1 MGEREVTERRH
12 LQEEALLDRRR
23 RDLESAIDATVP
35 KTMMGPDAP
44 TREACDREYTQD
56 VVSLAE
62 AVLLNILAPEHR
74 GLSSGKT
81 HRKGDTAWSKG
92 KFARQVKI
100 EHRAHGWDKERRDGC
115 GNKSKAGTNKTCG
128 DIVARD
134 SRRLLGLAF
143 KRTGSPETQET
154 LETCTVRTRL
164 TANPAVHVTVSSSS
178 RAPSE
183 IPNANTSSSSDQFQ
197 Q

>member
-1 MGEREVTERRH
+1 MTSELLPEPSSSSSPTTPNLQTARAPRGESAECCPQTQMRRREWEREVTERRH
-12 LQEEALLDRRR
+12 LDRKKPLLDRRR

-44 TREACDREYTQD
+44 TRAACDREYTQE
-56 VVSLAE
+56 VVPLEE

-100 EHRAHGWDKERRDGC
+100 EPRADGWDKERRDGC
-115 GNKSKAGTNKTCG
+115 GNKSKAGINKTCG
-128 DIVARD
+128 DDCLLRFKAYLGTCFQTLRVAGDAR
-134 SRRLLGLAF
+134 
-143 KRTGSPETQET
+143 
-154 LETCTVRTRL
+154 
-164 TANPAVHVTVSSSS
+164 
-178 RAPSE
+178 
-183 IPNANTSSSSDQFQ
+183 NT
-197 Q
+197 